1 MNFINIKM
9 TKFNMKKLA
18 LLLVTG
24 LMFASCSDLLDTEPY
39 DQFTKQNYFTS
50 ENNVK
55 LFANYFYS
63 TFTGYGSGSGDYYFN
78 TLNDDQ
84 ASTGITN
91 WSFTSVPGTSGVW
104 NTPYVEIRRANTLLN
119 AIPGVSSMSDA
130 AKSNWQGI
138 ARLYRA
144 WQHYKLV
151 RAYGDCYW
159 VDKELDATDEDII
172 YGPRQPRNDVMDKV
186 LEDLNF
192 AIANITADEGSRVA
206 FNKWVA
212 LAMKAEICL
221 FEGTYSKYV
230 TKNASRAT
238 AFLGEAKAAC
248 QQIMSSG
255 KYSLNSD
262 YKANFDSENLAGN
275 PEMILYKHY
284 VLGVMGHGTIDYT
297 CGSTQVNGM
306 TKDAFDS
313 YLFRDGKP
321 LSSTSMDKND
331 KGVIV
336 ELDDNSGYGA
346 AKHIDIS
353 NVLANRDPRLSAQ
366 VDHILQF
373 PGSGFARF
381 GGAQSTAS
389 TGYGVLLFD
398 NEKYAVDNGS
408 RQSTYGNYSDAP
420 IFWYA
425 EILLDYAEACAELG
439 QITNADLDKS
449 INKLRDRVGM
459 PHLTVDVAA
468 DPANN
473 MGVSNIIWEIRRERR
488 VEMMYC
494 MNDRYYSLQRWNQL
508 DKLDTQKYPNLSR
521 GAYVGDFA
529 DVVVGTDSE
538 GRPIYLLRDIKYDA
552 DGYINCKNNG
562 TERIYNDKYIL
573 FPIPNDQHNLNPQI
587 GQNPGW

>member
-1 MNFINIKM
+1 
-9 TKFNMKKLA
+9 MKKIFLFFA
-18 LLLVTG
+18 AGLLLS
-24 LMFASCSDLLDTEPY
+24 SCSDLLDTEPY

-55 LFANYFYS
+55 LFANYFYN

-91 WSFTSVPGTSGVW
+91 WTFTSVPGTSGAW
-104 NTPYVEIRRANTLLN
+104 NTPYVEIRRANTLIAN
-119 AIPGVSSMSDA
+119 VPGISSMSDA
-130 AKSNWQGI
+130 AKNNWIGI
-138 ARLYRA
+138 GRLYRA

-151 RAYGDCYW
+151 RAYGDCYY
-159 VDKELDATDEDII
+159 VDKELDATDEDIL

-192 AIANITADEGSRVA
+192 ACSNITADEGSKVA

-230 TKNASRAT
+230 TKNNDRANT
-238 AFLGEAKAAC
+238 YLAEAKNAC
-248 QQIMSSG
+248 LEIMNSG

-262 YKANFDSENLAGN
+262 YKSNFDSEDLSKN

-306 TKDAFDS
+306 NKDAFDS
-313 YLFRDGKP
+313 YLFTDGKP
-321 LSSTSMDKND
+321 LALTSMDKSD
-331 KGVIV
+331 KGKVV
-336 ELDDNSGYGA
+336 TLDDNSGYGEA
-346 AKHIDIS
+346 AHIDITD
-353 NVLANRDPRLSAQ
+353 VLARRDPRLSAA

-373 PGSGFARF
+373 PGSGYARF
-381 GGAQSTAS
+381 GGAQSTSS
-389 TGYGVLLFD
+389 TGYGVMLFD
-398 NEKYAVDNGS
+398 NEKYAKDANGKDTNGN

-425 EILLDYAEACAELG
+425 EILLNYAEACAELG
-439 QITNADLDKS
+439 NITDADLNKS
-449 INKLRDRVGM
+449 INLLRDRVNM
-459 PHLTVDVAA
+459 PHLTTAVAA

-473 MGVSNIIWEIRRERR
+473 MGVSPLIWEIRRERR

-521 GAYVGDFA
+521 GAYVMGFDA
-529 DVVVGTDSE
+529 EGVKLTDV
-538 GRPIYLLRDIKYDA
+538 DIDA

-562 TERIYNDKYIL
+562 AERIYSDKYRL
-573 FPIPNDQHNLNPQI
+573 FPIPNDQANLNPQI

>member
-1 MNFINIKM
+1 
-9 TKFNMKKLA
+9 MKKIFLFFA
-18 LLLVTG
+18 AGLLLT
-24 LMFASCSDLLDTEPY
+24 SCSDLLDTEPY

-55 LFANYFYS
+55 LFANYFYN

-91 WSFTSVPGTSGVW
+91 WTFTSVPGTSGAW
-104 NTPYVEIRRANTLLN
+104 NNPYVEIRRANTLIAN
-119 AIPGVSSMSDA
+119 VPGIASMSDA
-130 AKSNWQGI
+130 AKNNWIGI
-138 ARLYRA
+138 GRLYRA

-151 RAYGDCYW
+151 RAYGDCYY
-159 VDKELDATDEDII
+159 VDKELDATDEDIL

-192 AIANITADEGSRVA
+192 AVGNITADDGSKVA
-206 FNKWVA
+206 YNKWVA

-230 TKNASRAT
+230 TNNLNRATTYLTEAKNAC
-238 AFLGEAKAAC
+238 LE
-248 QQIMSSG
+248 IMNSG

-262 YKANFDSENLAGN
+262 YKSNFDSEDLSKN

-313 YLFRDGKP
+313 YLFTDGKP
-321 LSSTSMDKND
+321 LALTSMDKSD
-331 KGVIV
+331 KGVVVSI
-336 ELDDNSGYGA
+336 DDNSGYGE

-353 NVLANRDPRLSAQ
+353 EVLANRDPRLSAA
-366 VDHILQF
+366 VDPILQF
-373 PGSGFARF
+373 PGSGYARF
-381 GGAQSTAS
+381 GGAQSTSS
-389 TGYGVLLFD
+389 TGYGVMLFD
-398 NEKYAVDNGS
+398 NEKYAKDANGKDTNGN

-425 EILLDYAEACAELG
+425 EILLNYAEACAELG
-439 QITNADLDKS
+439 SCTQADLDKS
-449 INKLRDRVGM
+449 INLLRDRVNM
-459 PHLTVDVAA
+459 PHLTTAVAA

-473 MGVSNIIWEIRRERR
+473 MGVSPLIWEVRRERR

-521 GAYVGDFA
+521 GAYVMGFDA
-529 DVVVGTDSE
+529 EGVKLTDV
-538 GRPIYLLRDIKYDA
+538 DIDA
-552 DGYINCKNNG
+552 DGYINYKNNG
-562 TERIYNDKYIL
+562 AERIYSDKYRL
-573 FPIPNDQHNLNPQI
+573 FPIPNDQANLNPQI

>member
-1 MNFINIKM
+1 
-9 TKFNMKKLA
+9 MKKIFLFFA
-18 LLLVTG
+18 AGLLLT
-24 LMFASCSDLLDTEPY
+24 SCSDLLDTEPY

-55 LFANYFYS
+55 LFANYFYN

-91 WSFTSVPGTSGVW
+91 WTFTSVPGTSGAW
-104 NTPYVEIRRANTLLN
+104 NNPYVEIRRANTLIAN
-119 AIPGVSSMSDA
+119 VPGIASMSDA
-130 AKSNWQGI
+130 AKNNWIGI
-138 ARLYRA
+138 GRLYRA

-151 RAYGDCYW
+151 RAYGDCYY
-159 VDKELDATDEDII
+159 VDKELDATDEDIL

-192 AIANITADEGSRVA
+192 AVGNITADDGSKVA
-206 FNKWVA
+206 YNKWVA

-230 TKNASRAT
+230 TNNLNRATTYLTEAKNAC
-238 AFLGEAKAAC
+238 LE
-248 QQIMSSG
+248 IMNSG

-262 YKANFDSENLAGN
+262 YKSNFDSEDLSKN

-313 YLFRDGKP
+313 YLFTDGKP
-321 LSSTSMDKND
+321 LALTSMDKSD
-331 KGVIV
+331 KGVVVSI
-336 ELDDNSGYGA
+336 DDNSGYGE

-353 NVLANRDPRLSAQ
+353 EVLANRDPRLSAA
-366 VDHILQF
+366 VDPILQF
-373 PGSGFARF
+373 PGSGYARF
-381 GGAQSTAS
+381 GGAQSTSS
-389 TGYGVLLFD
+389 TGYGVMLFD
-398 NEKYAVDNGS
+398 NEKYAKDANGKDTNGN

-425 EILLDYAEACAELG
+425 EILLNYAEACAELG
-439 QITNADLDKS
+439 SCTQADLDKS
-449 INKLRDRVGM
+449 INLLRDRVNM
-459 PHLTVDVAA
+459 PHLTTAVAA

-473 MGVSNIIWEIRRERR
+473 MGVSP
-488 VEMMYC
+488 
-494 MNDRYYSLQRWNQL
+494 L
-508 DKLDTQKYPNLSR
+508 NLSR
-521 GAYVGDFA
+521 GAYVMGFDA
-529 DVVVGTDSE
+529 EGVKLTDV
-538 GRPIYLLRDIKYDA
+538 DIDA

-562 TERIYNDKYIL
+562 AERIYSDKYRL
-573 FPIPNDQHNLNPQI
+573 FPIPNDQANLNPQI

>member
-1 MNFINIKM
+1 
-9 TKFNMKKLA
+9 MKKIFLFFA
-18 LLLVTG
+18 AGLLLT
-24 LMFASCSDLLDTEPY
+24 SCSDLLDTEPY

-55 LFANYFYS
+55 LFANYFYN

-91 WSFTSVPGTSGVW
+91 WTFTSVPGTSGAW
-104 NTPYVEIRRANTLLN
+104 NNPYVEIRRANTLIAN
-119 AIPGVSSMSDA
+119 VPGIASMSDA
-130 AKSNWQGI
+130 AKNNWIGI
-138 ARLYRA
+138 GRLYRA

-151 RAYGDCYW
+151 RAYGDCYY
-159 VDKELDATDEDII
+159 VDKELDASDEDIL

-192 AIANITADEGSRVA
+192 AVGNITADDGSKVA
-206 FNKWVA
+206 YNKWVA

-230 TKNASRAT
+230 TNNLNRATTYLTEAKNAC
-238 AFLGEAKAAC
+238 LE
-248 QQIMSSG
+248 IMNSG

-262 YKANFDSENLAGN
+262 YKSNFDSEDLSKN

-313 YLFRDGKP
+313 YLFTDGKP
-321 LSSTSMDKND
+321 LALTSMDKSD
-331 KGVIV
+331 KGVVVSI
-336 ELDDNSGYGA
+336 DDNSGYGE

-353 NVLANRDPRLSAQ
+353 EVLANRDPRLSAA
-366 VDHILQF
+366 VDPILQF
-373 PGSGFARF
+373 PGSGYARF
-381 GGAQSTAS
+381 GGAQSTSS
-389 TGYGVLLFD
+389 TGYGVMLFD
-398 NEKYAVDNGS
+398 NEKYAKDANGKDTNGN

-425 EILLDYAEACAELG
+425 EILLNYAEACAELG
-439 QITNADLDKS
+439 SCTQADLDKS
-449 INKLRDRVGM
+449 INLLRDRVNM
-459 PHLTVDVAA
+459 PHLTTAVAA

-473 MGVSNIIWEIRRERR
+473 MGVSPLIWEVRRERR

-521 GAYVGDFA
+521 GAYVMGFDA
-529 DVVVGTDSE
+529 EGVKLTDV
-538 GRPIYLLRDIKYDA
+538 DIDA

-562 TERIYNDKYIL
+562 AERIYSDKYRL
-573 FPIPNDQHNLNPQI
+573 FPIPNDQANLNPQI